1 MCEAILTIFYLI
13 TVWRTHCLESGK
25 VLAHPMHSNT
35 GLGGRLQALLL
46 RLWREHRL
54 LGAVCTDGLGH
65 FLCSDC
71 SVFAALQRLVYGVVS
86 PSSGHHAALL
96 E

>member
-25 VLAHPMHSNT
+25 VVAHPMHSNT

-54 LGAVCTDGLGH
+54 LGAVHTDEAESCLLG
-65 FLCSDC
+65 FSDAPIP
-71 SVFAALQRLVYGVVS
+71 F
-86 PSSGHHAALL
+86 
-96 E
+96 